1 MQKLWIECR
10 MVQFGLIRHRNK
22 VYQLTEISI
31 RVFLLFL
38 FVGKSSLQTL
48 LKFYLHENTLLS
60 ELETWTPFIR
70 KIHPEEI
77 WLYRNPMTDSYVP
90 SHLLWTFV
98 TFVPLV
104 TIVVGFVVGFTSC
117 SARQVVWW
125 LAELQV
131 WKDLVDLTAA
141 SLVVTLAM
149 PLNGVVTD
157 ILKLIVGRPRPDFAF
172 RCWWV
177 LGWDFSK
184 KENSLF

>member
-1 MQKLWIECR
+1 

-22 VYQLTEISI
+22 VYQLSEISI

-38 FVGKSSLQTL
+38 FVGKSNLPTL
-48 LKFYLHENTLLS
+48 PFVFIFTGTLS

-104 TIVVGFVVGFTSC
+104 SIVAVFVVGLTSG
-117 SARQVVWW
+117 S
-125 LAELQV
+125 
-131 WKDLVDLTAA
+131 
-141 SLVVTLAM
+141 S
-149 PLNGVVTD
+149 
-157 ILKLIVGRPRPDFAF
+157 
-172 RCWWV
+172 
-177 LGWDFSK
+177 
-184 KENSLF
+184 